1 MTEEQVNGGEEKKEE
16 KKEEA
21 AEEKVTVNLDNN
33 PIVKIVKGHFSEDI
47 TETYCFQDKEDELT
61 LKVKKEKIKEVGQFV
76 KNHPELEFTYLS
88 DITGVDYL
96 DREQRFDLVYHLYSV
111 NRNLRLRLRISFRE
125 EEAVDS
131 VTPVW
136 KGAEAYEREAFD
148 MLGIKFEGHPNLKR
162 ILMPGDW
169 EGHPYRKDYPL
180 EDQKTPKQRL
190 SRPKY

>member
-16 KKEEA
+16 KKEEVK
-21 AEEKVTVNLDNN
+21 EEVKINLDSN
-33 PIVKIVKGHFSEDI
+33 PVVKIVKGHFSEDI
-47 TETYCFQDKEDELT
+47 TEAYCFQDKEDELT

-76 KNHPELEFTYLS
+76 KNHPELEFTYLC
-88 DITGVDYL
+88 DITGVDYP

-111 NRNLRLRLRISFRE
+111 NKNLRLRLRISFRE
-125 EEAVDS
+125 DEAVDS
-131 VTPVW
+131 VTSVW
-136 KGAEAYEREAFD
+136 AGAEAYEREAFD

-162 ILMPGDW
+162 ILMPDDW